1 MLDRGERRMAW
12 FMANERRERCRE
24 LGRVDQSSGEDDERK
39 MNYEIIG
46 AAGEL
51 AVAKALNIC
60 PDFGEQSGLA
70 DFTLPFFKFNRILS
84 YNTLDVKT
92 VAAESK
98 GKNLL
103 VNESAVYCD
112 AYVLVEQLKRIKDGE
127 YKIHGWASR
136 EHVKS
141 TPVGEVQEGC
151 HFLNQN
157 ELLDLDYLAP
167 TRDTR

>member
-1 MLDRGERRMAW
+1 MAW

-39 MNYEIIG
+39 
-46 AAGEL
+46 
-51 AVAKALNIC
+51 
-60 PDFGEQSGLA
+60 
-70 DFTLPFFKFNRILS
+70 LS